1 MQGVYEVS
9 RGSIKEEKG
18 DEEKKKEKKHKKRLT
33 GRGKFGNI
41 NKLSHRCGN
50 AKRDQRKFIEKR

>member
-18 DEEKKKEKKHKKRLT
+18 DEEKKEKKQKS
-33 GRGKFGNI
+33 G
-41 NKLSHRCGN
+41 
-50 AKRDQRKFIEKR
+50 

>member
-18 DEEKKKEKKHKKRLT
+18 DKEKRRRKNKKS
-33 GRGKFGNI
+33 G
-41 NKLSHRCGN
+41 
-50 AKRDQRKFIEKR
+50 

>member
-18 DEEKKKEKKHKKRLT
+18 DEEKRRRKNKKAVDRE
-33 GRGKFGNI
+33 G
-41 NKLSHRCGN
+41 
-50 AKRDQRKFIEKR
+50 

>member
-18 DEEKKKEKKHKKRLT
+18 DEEKRRRKNKKS
-33 GRGKFGNI
+33 G
-41 NKLSHRCGN
+41 
-50 AKRDQRKFIEKR
+50 

>member
-18 DEEKKKEKKHKKRLT
+18 AD
-33 GRGKFGNI
+33 
-41 NKLSHRCGN
+41 
-50 AKRDQRKFIEKR
+50 EKRRRKNKKAVDREG